1 MAPAQGQ
8 QTAVAF
14 LGPKASYT
22 HQATLS
28 VFPNSQTHAL
38 APQVSIED
46 VFAAVQSSTTGT
58 LGVVPFENSSNGSV
72 VFTLD
77 LFVDLHNRY
86 PDLVV
91 DAEIYL
97 PVRHCLLGHQRKQRR
112 TSRTEGPWRRSEQ
125 SSSPPSLTPVCSSS
139 PPKSSSTG
147 LPDLSH
153 ITKLYSHPQA
163 WGQCKSF
170 LSKHLHGLERQDV
183 SSTSRA
189 AELVAADPSGTS
201 AAIASKIAAEL
212 ISPLDVLVEG
222 IEDNEGNSTR
232 FFVLRK
238 LSSSPTS
245 TTSDIPSC
253 DAPTNEEDYERH
265 KTLITFTLL
274 QHGSSGALA
283 DCLAV
288 FKNHGINLTSINTRP
303 SGERAWDYVFFVEFQ
318 GRRGSRR
325 VDAALE
331 ELGEVVRGWRW
342 LGSWK
347 NMLFVEQENGDA

>member
-1 MAPAQGQ
+1 AQGQ

-97 PVRHCLLGHQRKQRR
+97 PVRHCLLGHQRKQ
-112 TSRTEGPWRRSEQ
+112 
-125 SSSPPSLTPVCSSS
+125 LCSSS

-147 LPDLSH
+147 VPDLSH

-303 SGERAWDYVFFVEFQ
+303 SGER
-318 GRRGSRR
+318 
-325 VDAALE
+325 
-331 ELGEVVRGWRW
+331 
-342 LGSWK
+342 
-347 NMLFVEQENGDA
+347 